1 MKKSNSSRAQ
11 RDLSGIIVINKPG
24 LLTSNAVL
32 QHVKR
37 LFEARKA
44 GHMGSLDPLATGLLP
59 ICFGEATKFSHYGLN
74 ADKGYEVTAQF
85 GVETDTGDAQGQ
97 VTATASVDA
106 LTREHIEQQM
116 AAFLGDYLQ
125 IPPMYSALKHQG
137 KKLYELARA
146 GIEVARQPRP
156 ITIYDLQLDSFT
168 RPLARFKVR
177 CSKGTYIRTLI
188 TDLGDRLKV
197 GAHVTQLHRDYT
209 AGFED
214 QPIYTLDALALLS
227 QEERDR
233 CLLPADFIVRQLPA
247 LLLSAGQV
255 LALYQGK
262 IVQMEGNVCSGEVRL
277 YDDAQQ
283 FQGLGEWDLAT
294 QELKAKRL
302 IRAKMTNFPN

>member
-1 MKKSNSSRAQ
+1 MKKSNSGRIQ
-11 RDLSGIIVINKPG
+11 RDLNGIIVINKPG

-44 GHMGSLDPLATGLLP
+44 GHMGSLDPLATGMLP

-74 ADKGYEVTAQF
+74 ADKGYEVTALF

-97 VTATASVDA
+97 VTATASIDQ
-106 LTREHIEQQM
+106 LTREQIEHQM

-146 GIEVARQPRP
+146 GIEVAREARP
-156 ITIYDLQLDSFT
+156 IKIYDFQLDSFT
-168 RPLARFKVR
+168 PPFARFKVR

-188 TDLGDRLKV
+188 TDLGERLNV
-197 GAHVTQLHRDYT
+197 GAHVTQLHRHYT

-214 QPIYTLDALALLS
+214 QPMYTWEALALLS
-227 QEERDR
+227 NEERDR

-247 LLLSAGQV
+247 LLLSSEQV
-255 LALYQGK
+255 QALYQGK
-262 IVQMEGNVCSGEVRL
+262 IVQMEGDASSGEVRL
-277 YDDAQQ
+277 YDGDQQ
-283 FQGLGEWDLAT
+283 FQGLGEWNQT
-294 QELKAKRL
+294 TRELKAKRL
-302 IRAKMTNFPN
+302 MRAKMTIFPD